1 MNLAFNGTAV
11 SLVGAMRGNHGL
23 YAVTVDGTQSASMN
37 GSASPDKFN
46 QTLFA
51 DDSLQIG
58 AHTLILE
65 NQQNDFID
73 IDYVGK
79 WCSWV

>member
-23 YAVTVDGTQSASMN
+23 YTVTVDGTQSASMESM
-37 GSASPDKFN
+37 GPQARISCN
-46 QTLFA
+46 QTLFE
-51 DDSLQIG
+51 DDSLQNG

-65 NQQNDFID
+65 NQQNDFVD

-79 WCSWV
+79 